1 MKQISH
7 VFLFELKSILR
18 KRSVIITTLL
28 FAFILFAVTTIPT
41 GMKLYKQFTGDEQ
54 PDGDDIISAELP
66 LKDVGI
72 LMLTQDVSDE
82 QFVSLGATI
91 YNNQNEL
98 KKDIENSD
106 IINGFVIDSPTSF
119 ENIVLDRSWDL
130 YHDHIII
137 SILKTNA
144 TNQKLIE
151 YDLDV
156 EKVYDAFNVEITTK
170 ETILGKNATSNIFI
184 SFFLMFAI
192 YMLVIMYGSFV
203 ATSVAREK
211 DNRTMEILITSTK
224 PATLIIG
231 KVFANAIGGL
241 AQFGFI
247 IAAGIFGFLLN
258 KVNYPTT
265 IVEGLFHGL
274 TFGNV
279 FVFLLFTAVGYLLYL
294 FLYAALGSLV
304 TKLEDVNSSIT
315 PVTLLFMVGYG
326 ISAFAMEMPGLWLV
340 KVASFVPFT
349 SILTMPVRNF
359 QTSIPWYELATSM
372 VLMISTTLFLAYL
385 SIKIY
390 RMGSLNYGNKIKI
403 REALKMVF
411 TKS

>member
-1 MKQISH
+1 
-7 VFLFELKSILR
+7 
-18 KRSVIITTLL
+18 
-28 FAFILFAVTTIPT
+28 
-41 GMKLYKQFTGDEQ
+41 
-54 PDGDDIISAELP
+54 
-66 LKDVGI
+66 
-72 LMLTQDVSDE
+72 MLTQDVSDE

-247 IAAGIFGFLLN
+247 IMAGIFGFLLN

>member
-98 KKDIENSD
+98 KKDIENGD
-106 IINGFVIDSPTSF
+106 IINSFVIDSPTSF

-247 IAAGIFGFLLN
+247 IATGIFGFLLN

-359 QTSIPWYELATSM
+359 QTSIPWYELAMSM

>member
-1 MKQISH
+1 
-7 VFLFELKSILR
+7 
-18 KRSVIITTLL
+18 
-28 FAFILFAVTTIPT
+28 
-41 GMKLYKQFTGDEQ
+41 
-54 PDGDDIISAELP
+54 
-66 LKDVGI
+66 
-72 LMLTQDVSDE
+72 
-82 QFVSLGATI
+82 
-91 YNNQNEL
+91 
-98 KKDIENSD
+98 
-106 IINGFVIDSPTSF
+106 
-119 ENIVLDRSWDL
+119 
-130 YHDHIII
+130 
-137 SILKTNA
+137 
-144 TNQKLIE
+144 
-151 YDLDV
+151 
-156 EKVYDAFNVEITTK
+156 
-170 ETILGKNATSNIFI
+170 
-184 SFFLMFAI
+184 
-192 YMLVIMYGSFV
+192 
-203 ATSVAREK
+203 
-211 DNRTMEILITSTK
+211 
-224 PATLIIG
+224 
-231 KVFANAIGGL
+231 
-241 AQFGFI
+241 
-247 IAAGIFGFLLN
+247 IFGFLLN